1 MDFLIRS
8 MFFLLILSSLLCSQA
23 RAEGTGSVFFIDSS
37 ARQFLRT
44 RSSNDVVEP
53 DSMLPSEV
61 GAAVSVLLG
70 FLPPSTLSSAGSSKL
85 NDVLMPNPF
94 DRPRAVFMLDV
105 QGTDPKLVVNSGNAL
120 FSSSSM
126 REVSFGLEKATDIQ
140 LPDENKVSVFYLDEL
155 FLDYTDKEI
164 GEFASWMG
172 GSYVADSLKPLN
184 GELTIPLADA
194 TTVNLHMSKKAD
206 REFTVSLLSL
216 ISNFKKA
223 LELHEDLV
231 DSAHSPAELIM
242 GCFDGIKALQE
253 HYGSEGFARHGVGLL
268 LATLSKMFDSFQE
281 AYQGQIVGVVF
292 FSGSSTTKSGKMLNV
307 VYTSQT
313 SARWLVDTEG
323 SLNVT
328 GPEVLLVRRTLAWI
342 TGIILLISTLLG
354 VHFLLNMPITRDT
367 LLYSNVKLD

>member
-1 MDFLIRS
+1 MDFRIRS
-8 MFFLLILSSLLCSQA
+8 MFFLLVLSSLLCSQA
-23 RAEGTGSVFFIDSS
+23 RAEITGSVFFIDSS

-44 RSSNDVVEP
+44 PSSNDAVEP

-70 FLPPSTLSSAGSSKL
+70 FLPPATLSSAGSSKL

-105 QGTDPKLVVNSGNAL
+105 QGTDPKLVVNSANAL

-126 REVSFGLEKATDIQ
+126 RKVSFGLEKAADIQ

-155 FLDYTDKEI
+155 FVDYTDKEI

-184 GELTIPLADA
+184 GELTIPLADGTA
-194 TTVNLHMSKKAD
+194 VNLHMSKNAD
-206 REFTVSLLSL
+206 REFTASLLSL
-216 ISNFKKA
+216 ICNFKKA

-231 DSAHSPAELIM
+231 KSAHSPAELIM

-292 FSGSSTTKSGKMLNV
+292 FSGSSTSESGKMLNV

-313 SARWLVDTEG
+313 SARWLVDSEG
-323 SLNVT
+323 SHNMT
-328 GPEVLLVRRTLAWI
+328 DPRVLLVRRTLAWI

-354 VHFLLNMPITRDT
+354 VYFLLNMPITRDT